1 MVGRKEKGERIG
13 VLLGPLL
20 VAVESDSRYRF
31 AYLLD
36 VLVWGTKVKA
46 VDVASIVSK
55 HVIFILGLLKE
66 IMSFQSAGRNLQNFT
81 MIFDVSKSDYFL
93 FKSYDKVTAGL

>member
-66 IMSFQSAGRNLQNFT
+66 IMSFQSAGRNLQ
-81 MIFDVSKSDYFL
+81 IL
-93 FKSYDKVTAGL
+93 QCR